1 MAKDIKFRVRLNVD
15 GKEQL
20 VTATTTVAEMRKAV
34 RDTEKAFKGLN
45 KTILNLNQ
53 GFEMVRNVGEGISQL
68 TVGLQQAARQ
78 GQALTQLTGATGGD
92 MRALRSEMEAVAA
105 TFGKDFGEV
114 LRSVN
119 ALAKGFGIEAAD
131 ALKLVREGFVVGADA
146 GGDFLDTVREY
157 PRYFKEAGL
166 SAEDFIAI
174 SANATR
180 QGVFSDKGVDAIKEA
195 NIRLREMTTATAAAL
210 DGIGISSEAVMQG
223 LRDGSVTTF
232 QVMQQVAARLKEL
245 PPSASEVGAAIADI
259 FGGPGEDAGLEY
271 IESLADVELS
281 LGKVRDA
288 AGGTADAL
296 DTQVGAMET
305 VKRLTGE
312 VADALSFLAPLQPF
326 ADMAGQAGMAA
337 MGIISM
343 ASAVKA
349 FNVQAALAA
358 TRTAALKA
366 ASMATWNGFNRG
378 AAVMRVFSMSLHNTA
393 AAATAAKLALR
404 GLLSLGG
411 IYLVIEGLTW
421 AIEQLTGA
429 MGDTGDAAGKA
440 ADGMDGLGQA
450 HDTFAEEAARVQVE
464 LDGERDKLG
473 QLIKSGGDTVDMV
486 KHLNDTYGSAFGY
499 YQTAAE
505 WYDTLTAKSR
515 GYAAQLGYEAA
526 ARELNVEVAKAQLD
540 VDELNRQ
547 ISGLYKSGKA
557 YDTVL
562 VPRLDGLGNEEVKV
576 RTKELK
582 ALMEERDKVLADG
595 RAKAARKRLAMQRAE
610 EAAAK
615 VRKGK
620 GGSNGSNGSK
630 GSNGSNGNSTPGS
643 PKAPRN
649 TIAWYDQELR
659 RLQDRL
665 RTTADAAVAATIQR
679 KIDELEAA
687 KLELERT
694 LGIKEKSHLTDAVPG
709 APTVGQAVGAQTA
722 ALGSITVDTE
732 PIDPAA
738 LDTQPLDAYADAAE
752 DMKHKVLD
760 GWSGLKSVV
769 GGIQDLS
776 QTLDGDA
783 DGWTKFTAV
792 VDTAIQVANGIG
804 GIIGMVNNISGKG
817 GLGSLFGGGGSV
829 GNAATAAS
837 AGAAAAGMT
846 AMTTATVA
854 QTAASTALIAANKL
868 VAASFME
875 IAAASYFAA
884 HAYIPFTGF
893 AIGAGFVA
901 SAKAAVLAVGATP
914 FAQGGVVS
922 GPTLA
927 LVGEYAGASNN
938 PEVIAPLDRL
948 RSMLQPQGAAT
959 GGSVHFEIDG
969 RKLVGVL
976 ANETRVSSKSGKRTN
991 IRI

>member
-68 TVGLQQAARQ
+68 TAGLQQAARQ

-245 PPSASEVGAAIADI
+245 PPSASEVGTAIADI

-271 IESLADVELS
+271 IKSLADVELS

-296 DTQVGAMET
+296 DAQVGAMET

-312 VADALSFLAPLQPF
+312 VADALSFLTPLQPF

-337 MGIISM
+337 MGISSM
-343 ASAVKA
+343 AYAVKA
-349 FNVQAALAA
+349 FNVTAKLAA
-358 TRTAALKA
+358 ARAVALKA
-366 ASMATWNGFNRG
+366 AALLCGVSASKSAAMA
-378 AAVMRVFSMSLHNTA
+378 RVFSASLHSTA
-393 AAATAAKLALR
+393 AAATAAKLAIR
-404 GLLSLGG
+404 GLVTATVVGAAIAGLTV
-411 IYLVIEGLTW
+411 VIEK
-421 AIEQLTGA
+421 LTGA
-429 MGDTGDAAGKA
+429 MDGVDGA
-440 ADGMDGLGQA
+440 ADGAADGIGSLEQA
-450 HDTFAEEAARVQVE
+450 SDTFKQKAAEVQVE
-464 LDGERDKLG
+464 LEGERDKLG
-473 QLIKSGGDTVDMV
+473 RLIKSGGDTAAMV
-486 KHLNDTYGSAFGY
+486 KHLNDTYGTAFGY

-515 GYAAQLGYEAA
+515 DYAAQLGYEAA

-620 GGSNGSNGSK
+620 GGSNVSNGSA
-630 GSNGSNGNSTPGS
+630 GRTGNSTPGS
-643 PKAPRN
+643 TKAPRN

-659 RLQDRL
+659 RLQDSL
-665 RTTADAAVAATIQR
+665 RTTADTAVAATIQR

-709 APTVGQAVGAQTA
+709 APTVGQAVGAQA
-722 ALGSITVDTE
+722 DALGSITVDIA
-732 PIDPAA
+732 PIDPDA

-760 GWSGLKSVV
+760 GWSELKSVV

-948 RSMLQPQGAAT
+948 RTMLQPQGAA
-959 GGSVHFEIDG
+959 GGSVRFEIDG

-976 ANETRVSSKSGKRTN
+976 ANETRVSSKSGRRTN

>member
-68 TVGLQQAARQ
+68 TAGLQQAARQ

-245 PPSASEVGAAIADI
+245 PPSASEVGTAIADI

-271 IESLADVELS
+271 IKSLADVELS

-296 DTQVGAMET
+296 DAQVGAMET

-312 VADALSFLAPLQPF
+312 VADALSFLTPLQPF

-337 MGIISM
+337 MGISSM
-343 ASAVKA
+343 ANAVKA
-349 FNVQAALAA
+349 FNVTAKLAA
-358 TRTAALKA
+358 ARAVALKA
-366 ASMATWNGFNRG
+366 AALLCGVSASKSAAMA
-378 AAVMRVFSMSLHNTA
+378 RVFSASLHST
-393 AAATAAKLALR
+393 AAATAAKLAIR
-404 GLLSLGG
+404 GLLTATVVGAAIVGLTV
-411 IYLVIEGLTW
+411 VIEK
-421 AIEQLTGA
+421 LTGA
-429 MGDTGDAAGKA
+429 MDGVDGA
-440 ADGMDGLGQA
+440 ADGAADGIGSLEQA
-450 HDTFAEEAARVQVE
+450 SDTFKQKAAEVQVE
-464 LDGERDKLG
+464 LEGERDKLG
-473 QLIKSGGDTVDMV
+473 RLIKSGGDTAAMV
-486 KHLNDTYGSAFGY
+486 KHLNDTYGTAFGY

-515 GYAAQLGYEAA
+515 DYAAQLGYEAA

-615 VRKGK
+615 VREGK
-620 GGSNGSNGSK
+620 GGSNGSNGSA
-630 GSNGSNGNSTPGS
+630 GRTGNSTPGS
-643 PKAPRN
+643 TKAPRN

-659 RLQDRL
+659 RLQDSL
-665 RTTADAAVAATIQR
+665 RTTADTAVAATIQR

-709 APTVGQAVGAQTA
+709 APTVGQAVGAQA
-722 ALGSITVDTE
+722 DALGSITVDTA
-732 PIDPAA
+732 PIDPDA

-760 GWSGLKSVV
+760 GWSGIKGIGDSIQGITDALEGNANAWQRITSVV
-769 GGIQDLS
+769 DATIQMFQSIMAVVGLVKLLTGATDT
-776 QTLDGDA
+776 QTISEGA
-783 DGWTKFTAV
+783 KAGATTASATAMTAV
-792 VDTAIQVANGIG
+792 VAGQTAQ
-804 GIIGMVNNISGKG
+804 
-817 GLGSLFGGGGSV
+817 
-829 GNAATAAS
+829 AATAIP
-837 AGAAAAGMT
+837 
-846 AMTTATVA
+846 V
-854 QTAASTALIAANKL
+854 IAANKL
-868 VAASFME
+868 MTASYME
-875 IAAASYFAA
+875 LASAMYFAA

-893 AIGAGFVA
+893 AIASGFA
-901 SAKAAVLAVGATP
+901 SAAKAFVLAMGATP
-914 FAQGGVVS
+914 FADGGVVS

-927 LVGEYAGASNN
+927 LVGEYAGAANN
-938 PEVIAPLDRL
+938 PEVIAPLDKL
-948 RSMLQPQGAAT
+948 RTMLQPQGT
-959 GGSVHFEIDG
+959 VIGGNVHFEIDG